1 MQVHHCRTAEHL
13 VERLVTLWSGP
24 RQDPF
29 AFDLAVVPG
38 PGFQRWLSQQ
48 LATAGDAP
56 GICAGVEF
64 TSFDALERRLGGAD
78 DPWRPGRLAWLVQQV
93 ALASTGPELEVL
105 RTHLAASRES
115 WSASR
120 RIAGKPNADSKASRR
135 VVDQNA
141 SRRRSYTSKAR
152 NQSGSRE

>member
-48 LATAGDAP
+48 LLQP
-56 GICAGVEF
+56 
-64 TSFDALERRLGGAD
+64 LRLSVQ
-78 DPWRPGRLAWLVQQV
+78 PLRWL
-93 ALASTGPELEVL
+93 
-105 RTHLAASRES
+105 
-115 WSASR
+115 
-120 RIAGKPNADSKASRR
+120 
-135 VVDQNA
+135 
-141 SRRRSYTSKAR
+141 RS
-152 NQSGSRE
+152 Q